1 MQNRT
6 LWKWAFEGAVMN
18 KNALLNDDVDTVR
31 ALIDEYFNGLHHA
44 DTGKLKAI
52 FHPDTVLK
60 APGIRRSLNEWLE
73 LVKTRAVPAE
83 QGSVYGYRLLSL
95 DIVEAQAMVKVLC
108 PLFDRVYI
116 DYLGLLKEEGCWRIV
131 NKMYAD
137 I

>member
-1 MQNRT
+1 MQNGA
-6 LWKWAFEGAVMN
+6 LWKWAFEGAAMN
-18 KNALLNDDVDTVR
+18 KNALLNDDVGTVR
-31 ALIDEYFNGLHHA
+31 ALIDEYFNGLHH
-44 DTGKLKAI
+44 
-52 FHPDTVLK
+52 PDTVLK
-60 APGIRRSLNEWLE
+60 APGLRRSLNEWLE